1 MDMYNSTHVHQLLRG
16 GIPSYPHSF
25 SSEEME
31 SLGAMCDTF
40 IPSISPQFITSQCS
54 VNGSNRKTAATIN
67 VRPKPEESIVED
79 FYNISG
85 SWDGRL
91 PSHIAGLIS
100 RHCSMAAVILI
111 RFVLLCLYTRL
122 GTLLFCGK
130 YSLSETFPYI
140 LNFSAISVVKRQ
152 KILLNWSLGTGSI
165 FDPFFQLIFKTFK
178 ASCLYAFYS
187 TADEKGRN
195 SSWKAIGYSP
205 SPSNIPITTDPNL
218 DRRCRP
224 LEGGIIDV
232 GVSSTSK
239 IHSFLGD
246 AEAGFDVSYEK
257 DVDGGGGGRS
267 LGSARKVLKV
277 KCDVVVV
284 GSGAGGGVAAGKLAQ
299 AGYKVLVVEKG
310 KYFAG
315 SDLSLI
321 EGPSMEQMYAR
332 GGLLATADNKVSILA
347 GATVGGGSAINWCAS
362 IRTPVHVLREWSRE
376 QKLSLFESEEYERA
390 MDEVCA
396 RLGVNSN
403 WEKEGFQNLVLRKGC
418 SALGYEVTD
427 VAMNAT
433 AAHFSCG
440 VSCCF
445 GCKTG
450 DKKGTCSTWLVD
462 AVYSGNARILANCEA
477 TQVVWMKNHR
487 GRYSSKHRK
496 RRAVGVLCRAGG
508 QGEAILVEAKATV
521 VACGALMTPGLLRD
535 SGLKNPNI
543 GRNLH
548 LHPVRMAWGYFPP
561 GVEPEGNCYEGGIIT
576 AMCKEGAKWDGSGYG
591 TIIQTPALA
600 PGSFGALMPWVSG
613 ADMKERMMKYQRT
626 THLFTLTRDRG
637 SGNVGRDMDVHY
649 KLTDARDKENLDDS
663 LARALRI
670 LIAAGATEVGTHHN
684 DGRVFRIEGTG
695 TGEAADEIEKYLKD
709 VRDNKGWCP
718 LISAHQMGSCRMGM
732 DPATS
737 CVDKNGETWEVE
749 GLFVSDTSVFPT
761 ALGVNPMITVEAIAL
776 CISQRVS
783 QFLQQ
788 N

>member
-1 MDMYNSTHVHQLLRG
+1 MDMYNTNVHPLLRG

-31 SLGAMCDTF
+31 SLGAICDTF
-40 IPSISPQFITSQCS
+40 IPSISPQFVTAPQCS
-54 VNGSNRKTAATIN
+54 TNGSNGKVAATIN
-67 VRPKPEESIVED
+67 VRPKPEPSIVED
-79 FYNISG
+79 FYSISG
-85 SWDGRL
+85 SRDGRL

-100 RHCSMAAVILI
+100 RHCSMAAVVLF
-111 RFVLLCLYTRL
+111 RCVLLCLYTRL
-122 GTLLFCGK
+122 GTLLLCGK
-130 YSLSETFPYI
+130 DSLSETFPCI
-140 LNFSAISVVKRQ
+140 LNFSAIPVVKRQ

-165 FDPFFQLIFKTFK
+165 FDPFFQIIFKTFK
-178 ASCLYAFYS
+178 ACCLYAFYS
-187 TADEKGRN
+187 TADEKDWN
-195 SSWKAIGYSP
+195 ASWKAIGYSP
-205 SPSNIPITTDPNL
+205 SNIPITDPNL
-218 DRRCRP
+218 DRRSRP
-224 LEGGIIDV
+224 LDGGIIDV
-232 GVSSTSK
+232 HVSSTSK
-239 IHSFLGD
+239 IHTFLG
-246 AEAGFDVSYEK
+246 EAGFEVSYEK
-257 DVDGGGGGRS
+257 DGGGIRS
-267 LGSARKVLKV
+267 LGSSRNVWKV

-284 GSGAGGGVAAGKLAQ
+284 GSGAGGGVVAGKLAQ
-299 AGYKVLVVEKG
+299 AGYKVLVLEKG

-315 SDLSLI
+315 RDLSLI

-332 GGLLATADNKVSILA
+332 GGLLATVDNKVSILA

-362 IRTPVHVLREWSRE
+362 IRTPVHVRREWSRE

-440 VSCCF
+440 MSCCF

-462 AVYSGNARILANCEA
+462 AVAGNARILANCEA
-477 TQVVWMKNHR
+477 TEVLWMKNR
-487 GRYSSKHRK
+487 AGYCKHPK
-496 RRAVGVLCRAGG
+496 RAMGVLCRGG
-508 QGEAILVEAKATV
+508 QGEAILVEAKVTV

-561 GVEPEGNCYEGGIIT
+561 GVEPEGNCYQGGIIT
-576 AMCKEGAKWDGSGYG
+576 AMCKEGAKWDKSGYG

-637 SGNVGRDMDVHY
+637 SGNVGRDLDVHY
-649 KLTDARDKENLDDS
+649 NLTDSCDKENLDDS
-663 LARALRI
+663 LVRALRI

-684 DGRVFRIEGTG
+684 DGRVFRIEGAGRET
-695 TGEAADEIEKYLKD
+695 AEIEKYLKD
-709 VRDNKGWCP
+709 VRDNRGWCP

-749 GLFVSDTSVFPT
+749 GLFVSDASVFPT

-783 QFLQQ
+783 EFLQQ